1 MKQISIIVRA
11 TWDDE
16 AGVYVAT
23 SNDVDGLAAEAPTLE
38 ELRVKVLDII
48 PDLLELNG
56 VDTDLREL
64 PVHIM
69 SEQVDMVR
77 VPR

>member
-11 TWDDE
+11 MWDDE

-23 SNDVDGLAAEAPTLE
+23 TNDVHGLAAEAPTLE
-38 ELRVKVLDII
+38 ELRVKILNII
-48 PDLLELNG
+48 PELLELNG
-56 VDTDLREL
+56 IDSDLPEL

-69 SEQVDMVR
+69 SEQVNMVR

>member
-11 TWDDE
+11 VWDDE

-23 SNDVDGLAAEAPTLE
+23 TNDVHGLAVEAPTLE
-38 ELRVKVLDII
+38 ELRTKVLGVI
-48 PDLLELNG
+48 PELLELNG
-56 VDTDLREL
+56 IDSDLPEL

-69 SEQVDMVR
+69 SEQVNMVR
-77 VPR
+77 VPH